1 MKLFFC
7 LLTFLGLFKGP
18 APVDTVKVLA
28 LGSDFHDDAV
38 ALHLTRIAEAAG
50 KVCSIDFC
58 EDAASAAAAEGEWD
72 AFILSQSDSERL
84 AGEIAAIRKAAG
96 KKARIFLWQTDM
108 EPSKKLSKKFSA
120 ELVPAKCATAELESF
135 THNGDAAYS
144 DGDLTVQGAY
154 TLACTLYEVLF
165 KTKVFGN
172 RYSGN
177 LDEAS
182 RRSAQLSADAAVKKP
197 FKICLK

>member
-18 APVDTVKVLA
+18 APIDSVRVLA

-38 ALHLTRIAEAAG
+38 VLHLTHIAESAG
-50 KVCSIDFC
+50 KMFSIDFC
-58 EDAASAAAAEGEWD
+58 EDAASAAAEGEWD
-72 AFILSQSDSERL
+72 AFILSQSYSERL

-96 KKARIFLWQTDM
+96 KKARILLWQTDM
-108 EPSKKLSKKFSA
+108 EPSRKLSKKLSA

-135 THNGDAAYS
+135 THNGDAAYT
-144 DGDLTVQGAY
+144 DGNLTVQGAY